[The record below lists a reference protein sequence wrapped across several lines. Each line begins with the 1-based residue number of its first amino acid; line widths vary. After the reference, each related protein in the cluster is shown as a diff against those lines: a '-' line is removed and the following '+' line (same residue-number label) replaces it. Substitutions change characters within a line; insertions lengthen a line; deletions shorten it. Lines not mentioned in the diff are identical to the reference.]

1 MLVIGNGESRK
12 FLDLSQINRNKVA
25 CNAAHRDLKVDH
37 LVCVDR
43 KTLEEAVSE
52 HNRIYTRTQWLGRY
66 KDHNNVFPVPD
77 LPYSGIQRW
86 DDAWHWGS
94 GPYAILLAAQ
104 LTTINRVDVVGFD
117 LYSKN
122 NRVNNVYK
130 GTKNY
135 AAENK
140 AAVDPRYWIYQI
152 SKVFEIYNNTEFVIH
167 QPEDWEQPTSWKK
180 SNVFVDRVNMLQY
193 NVTKRT

>member
-1 MLVIGNGESRK
+1 MLAIGNGESRK
-12 FLDLSQINRNKVA
+12 FLDLSQIKRDKIA
-25 CNAAHRDLKVDH
+25 CNAAYRDLKVDH

-43 KTLEEAVSE
+43 RTLDEAVFT
-52 HNRIYTRTQWLGRY
+52 HDRIYTRTQWLSRY
-66 KDHNNVFPVPD
+66 KDHSNVFPVPR

-94 GPYAILLAAQ
+94 GPYAVLLAAQ
-104 LTTINRVDVVGFD
+104 LTTVNRVDVVGFD
-117 LYSKN
+117 LYSKD

-135 AAENK
+135 AAETK

-152 SKVFEIYNNTEFVIH
+152 GKIFELYPHCEFRIH
-167 QPEDWEQPTSWKK
+167 QPVEWQLPDLWKK
-180 SNVFVDRVNMLQY
+180 SNVEVDTLSILSY
-193 NVTKRT
+193 IK